1 MRRLFLIAAFA
12 AACVAPAEAQSW
24 SDLFKDALRSLTGGS
39 SSEPAAAT
47 AAPEPPSEK
56 ELLGTWSY
64 QAPAMEYT
72 GDDML
77 ASLATS
83 TLKGQL
89 PAYYQ
94 QAGLQPGKA
103 TVAFTRRGVFKA
115 ALADR
120 KVEGVYRYDE
130 DTGELTVECL
140 FAGNP
145 VSFTGRAKCAGGVL
159 TLLFEANAALA
170 SLRAS
175 SPQYAQNQKL
185 QQIAAILAHYPGVM
199 LGAELTR

>member
-1 MRRLFLIAAFA
+1 MKRLFVLAAFA
-12 AACVAPAEAQSW
+12 VVSVMPVRAQSW
-24 SDLFKDALRSLTGGS
+24 QDLFKNALQSLTGKGT
-39 SSEPAAAT
+39 EAAVEAAA
-47 AAPEPPSEK
+47 PQPPAEK

-64 QAPAMEYT
+64 RAPALEYT
-72 GDDML
+72 GGDML

-89 PAYYQ
+89 PSYYQ

-115 ALADR
+115 ALNDR
-120 KVEGVYRYDE
+120 KLEGVYRYDE
-130 DTGELTVECL
+130 TAGELTVECL
-140 FAGNP
+140 FAGKP
-145 VSFTGRAKCAGGVL
+145 VAFTGRAKLSGGVL

-175 SPQYAQNQKL
+175 SPQYAQNPKL
-185 QQIAAILAHYPGVM
+185 QQIAAILEHYPGVM
-199 LGAELTR
+199 LGAELAR